1 MRLINE
7 LKRRNVFRVAIAYL
21 VIAWLLAQVS
31 ATLENAL
38 NMPAWFDTMVVSL
51 LLIGFPVA
59 LFFSWV
65 FELTPE
71 GIKRE
76 KDIKRGDSITA
87 ETSKKLDYV
96 TIVAAVAVLVIF
108 LWQQFGAPTGDS
120 RLRGN
125 DEGVVED
132 SVMPNNVAPAQTGIL
147 LQEDDDSEINNKS
160 IAVLPFSN
168 IANDP
173 ENDPFTLGIHDD
185 LLTHVSKISALKV
198 ISRTSVMEYKGT
210 TKKIKQI
217 AEELGVANILEGG
230 VQRAGNQ
237 IRINV
242 QLIDAQTDAHIWAEK
257 YDRELTASNIFK
269 IQSEISTK

>member
-1 MRLINE
+1 MTLFTE

-51 LLIGFPVA
+51 LLIGFPIA

-65 FELTPE
+65 FEITPE

-76 KDIKRGDSITA
+76 SDISRDDSITH
-87 ETSKKLDYV
+87 ETSKKLNYV
-96 TIVAAVAVLVIF
+96 TIIAAVAVLGMFV
-108 LWQQFGAPTGDS
+108 WQQFGDS
-120 RLRGN
+120 TQLQQ
-125 DEGVVED
+125 VELLATE
-132 SVMPNNVAPAQTGIL
+132 SIEPVAVEPITVEPKERIVEVMNK
-147 LQEDDDSEINNKS
+147 KS
-160 IAVLPFSN
+160 IAVLPFTN
-168 IANDP
+168 MANNP
-173 ENDPFTLGIHDD
+173 ESEPITVGLHDD
-185 LLTHVSKISALKV
+185 LLTHISKISALKV
-198 ISRTSVMEYKGT
+198 ISRTSVLEYKDT

-230 VQRAGNQ
+230 IQRAGNH

-242 QLIDAQTDAHIWAEK
+242 QLIPPE
-257 YDRELTASNIFK
+257 RGLIFDN
-269 IQSEISTK
+269 